1 MTNSKLLGK
10 DSPSCGHRKRMS
22 EGLLNTVILGRRT
35 EWIEE
40 MGVGNDV
47 EGVRGRRKGEG
58 SIDYSNFRYSKLW
71 SVHN

>member
-1 MTNSKLLGK
+1 
-10 DSPSCGHRKRMS
+10 MS
-22 EGLLNTVILGRRT
+22 EGLLNTVILERRT

-47 EGVRGRRKGEG
+47 EGVRGRGKEEG